1 MRASLRNESD
11 SEKAVVWV
19 SLRNEVGRRPVG
31 QYVGVHMYNY
41 SFLIGRHMKSG
52 KARIVS
58 FENGKIKNDS
68 NYYNG
73 RFLERLLL
81 GSTQHFTMNSA
92 LKTRIKKFLNNY
104 YISPPRPYCLLSF
117 ALI

>member
-1 MRASLRNESD
+1 M
-11 SEKAVVWV
+11 

-31 QYVGVHMYNY
+31 QYVGVSWGGEGGGHMYNY

-58 FENGKIKNDS
+58 FENGKIKNDN

-92 LKTRIKKFLNNY
+92 HKTRIKNFFNNCT
-104 YISPPRPYCLLSF
+104 ISPHPAPTASSLSP
-117 ALI
+117 